1 MATCI
6 ILRRFSPEA
15 SGDPEEFEKLADEQE
30 EEEDDED
37 EEEEEDKEQEQEEEE
52 EEEEEDAR
60 EETQAAIKRK
70 PFQGKPGSPKRFAV
84 NFFLDF
90 VPP

>member
-30 EEEDDED
+30 EEDDED
-37 EEEEEDKEQEQEEEE
+37 EEEDEEKEEQEEERQ
-52 EEEEEDAR
+52 ED
-60 EETQAAIKRK
+60 
-70 PFQGKPGSPKRFAV
+70 
-84 NFFLDF
+84 
-90 VPP
+90 